1 MQKKKQ
7 IEDSELTHKNRS
19 HYAHTTIFSPCRYID
34 YDLSTKKQRN
44 TQNQL
49 KKRWKRENP
58 KNPDESKSNV
68 IKPTKRKNPKPNLST
83 RKNRK
88 TERNAMWVFDL
99 LKKNMEWILTVE
111 ERNGNNTTEVVG
123 AVDVFC

>member
-1 MQKKKQ
+1 M
-7 IEDSELTHKNRS
+7 
-19 HYAHTTIFSPCRYID
+19 
-34 YDLSTKKQRN
+34 
-44 TQNQL
+44 
-49 KKRWKRENP
+49 
-58 KNPDESKSNV
+58 

-111 ERNGNNTTEVVG
+111 ERKGNNTTEVVG